1 MRAPFNTGTRPG
13 SQLAGIA
20 LALTAVI
27 IWSGNF
33 ILSRGVISKIGP
45 VSFAFYRWLL
55 ASLLIAPLAWTH
67 FRTAFK
73 DFLRHKWYL
82 FAVALTGIAI
92 FNTCVYIAGHH
103 TSAINMALIGTTS
116 SPVFATVMAVIF
128 LKERLTFARFAGM
141 LLCLS
146 GILLLLSG
154 GSLQQLA
161 AFRFSRGDL
170 WILAGAFAFAIY
182 SVLVKRKPAT
192 LPPVAFLFVV
202 FTLGTFLLLPFYLYE
217 SHYAPATDWSW
228 SLGAAILYVALGASV
243 IAFLC
248 WNKAIQTLG
257 ATRTVLF
264 GNLIPVFS
272 TLEAVLLLH
281 ESITVIHIYSGLLVI
296 AGIIIVNRW
305 NKT

>member
-1 MRAPFNTGTRPG
+1 M
-13 SQLAGIA
+13 

-55 ASLLIAPLAWTH
+55 ASLLIAPLAWPQLRAA
-67 FRTAFK
+67 FRF
-73 DFLRHKWYL
+73 FLQNKFYL

-116 SPVFATVMAVIF
+116 SPVFATVMAVVF
-128 LKERLTFARFAGM
+128 LKERLTFARLAGM

-170 WILAGAFAFAIY
+170 WILAGAFAFAVY
-182 SVLVKRKPAT
+182 SILVKRKPAT

-202 FTLGTFLLLPFYLYE
+202 FALGTFLLFPFYLYE
-217 SHYAPATDWSW
+217 SHYTPATDWSW
-228 SLGAAILYVALGASV
+228 PLGAAILYVALGASV
-243 IAFLC
+243 ISFLC
-248 WNKAIQTLG
+248 WNNAIQTLG

-272 TLEAVLLLH
+272 TLEAVALLH
-281 ESITVIHIYSGLLVI
+281 ESITAIHIYSGILVI
-296 AGIIIVNRW
+296 AGIIIANRRT
-305 NKT
+305 KT